1 MAFYNVMKL
10 KSNGKFYPRAILVDK
25 PFETDELADKL
36 AQVSTVSRSDVYA
49 VLKDLPLVMTDMM
62 NAGRSVRLEGLGTF
76 RYTIDAVKDGALKE
90 EDVDDSYVK
99 ATRIRFVPE
108 FQRKTRRGQVTRAL
122 SEGVRWVK
130 YGGTVPSASAE
141 TADEGHADAGDGDT
155 DEGI

>member
-1 MAFYNVMKL
+1 MIK
-10 KSNGKFYPRAILVDK
+10 KKINGRFYPQAVLVDK

-36 AQVSTVSRSDVYA
+36 AQVSTVSRADVYA

-90 EDVDDSYVK
+90 EDVDDSYVR

-108 FQRKTRRGQVTRAL
+108 FQRKNRRGQVTRAL
-122 SEGVRWVK
+122 ADSVRWVK
-130 YGGTVPSASAE
+130 YGGAVQAASAE
-141 TADEGHADAGDGDT
+141 QPADEGKDDEGDT
-155 DEGI
+155 DTGI